1 MKSKKKIQRF
11 AHTVVENYSLILASP
26 IISYFL
32 SIFLVATFGEFV
44 SDDRYMLHELI
55 VVQVALLFL
64 IFFIPV
70 QKNLLTIESLF
81 GIIIVE
87 RMIR

>member
-32 SIFLVATFGEFV
+32 TIFLVATFGEFV

-55 VVQVALLFL
+55 VIQVALLFL
-64 IFFIPV
+64 IF
-70 QKNLLTIESLF
+70 LYLF
-81 GIIIVE
+81 KKTS
-87 RMIR
+87 